1 MAFRIDGVW
10 FSHPSGFSLEDV
22 TLHVPAGRLSVLLGK
37 NGSGKSTLL
46 HLMAGLHRPMKG
58 RIEVLGQDLAGL
70 STGARAKV
78 IGYLPQFHSPVFPY
92 TVEEVVLTGRAPY
105 VFTVPR
111 ARDRDKAEEALLTV
125 GMHDLRKRPYTELS
139 GGERQLVMMA
149 RVLAQ
154 EPKVILLDEP
164 VSHLDLSNQSRLL
177 HLLKRLVAEGITVL
191 AVLHDPNAAFG
202 YGDDFF
208 FIKQGR
214 MQQPGPGQA
223 PWDAGFLEGLFDT
236 QLETVPYNGRALVI
250 PKVTSPPRT

>member
-1 MAFRIDGVW
+1 MAFRIDGVC

-22 TLHVPAGRLSVLLGK
+22 SLHVPVAKLSVLLGK

-46 HLMAGLHRPMKG
+46 HLMAGLHKPRAG
-58 RIEVLGQDLAGL
+58 RIEVLGKDLSSL
-70 STGARAKV
+70 STGARARI

-111 ARDRDKAEEALLTV
+111 ARDRKKADEALLTV

-177 HLLKRLVAEGITVL
+177 RLLKRLVEEGITVL
-191 AVLHDPNAAFG
+191 AVLHDPNVAFSF
-202 YGDDFF
+202 GDSFF
-208 FIKQGR
+208 FMKQGR
-214 MQQPGPGQA
+214 MQQPGPGEA
-223 PWDAGFLEGLFDT
+223 PCDGPFLEGLYET
-236 QLETVPYNGRALVI
+236 RLETVPYNEKALVI
-250 PKVTSPPRT
+250 PR

>member
-1 MAFRIDGVW
+1 MAIRVDRIR

-22 TLHVPAGRLSVLLGK
+22 SLHVPSGRLSVLLGK

-46 HLMAGLHRPMKG
+46 RLLAGMEAPESG
-58 RIEVLGQDLAGL
+58 RIEVFGQDLARL
-70 STGARAKV
+70 SPAARARL

-111 ARDRDKAEEALLTV
+111 ARDREKAGEALATV
-125 GMHDLRKRPYTELS
+125 GMEGLRKRPYTELS

-154 EPKVILLDEP
+154 EPRVVLLDEP

-177 HLLKRLVAEGITVL
+177 HLLKRLVEEGITAL
-191 AVLHDPNAAFG
+191 AVLHDPNVAFA
-202 YGDDFF
+202 YGDHFF
-208 FIKQGR
+208 FMKGGAIR
-214 MQQPGPGQA
+214 RPGPGQA
-223 PWDAGFLEGLFDT
+223 PWDAAFLEDLFDT
-236 QLETVPYNGRALVI
+236 RLETVPHNGRALVL
-250 PKVTSPPRT
+250 PR

>member
-1 MAFRIDGVW
+1 MAFRLEGVR
-10 FSHPSGFSLEDV
+10 FTHPSGFSLEDV
-22 TLHVPAGRLSVLLGK
+22 SLDVPAGKLSVLLGK

-46 HLMAGLHRPMKG
+46 HLMAGLHRPTEG
-58 RIEVLGQDLAGL
+58 RVEVLGQDLAGL
-70 STGARAKV
+70 STAARARI

-111 ARDRDKAEEALLTV
+111 AKDREKAEQALQTV
-125 GMHDLRKRPYTELS
+125 GMHDLRGRPYTELS

-177 HLLKRLVAEGITVL
+177 HLLKRLVGQGITVL
-191 AVLHDPNAAFG
+191 AVLHDPNVAFS
-202 YGDDFF
+202 YGDSFF
-208 FIKQGR
+208 FMKQGR

-223 PWDAGFLEGLFDT
+223 PWDAAFLEDLYGT
-236 QLETVPYNGRALVI
+236 RLETIPHDGRALVI
-250 PKVTSPPRT
+250 PK